1 MNVRVSALVAVSG
14 MALLAGGCGYS
25 AKQHAGGPAKGAS
38 TYQQAVAFAKCMR
51 THGDPSF
58 PDPGSNGAFPND
70 NGSLDK
76 SSSQFKT
83 AAAAC
88 KKLEPGSPPQSVF
101 QEGYRKLLKYSA
113 CMRAHGLPDFPDPV
127 LEDHGV
133 GYKGDRINPN
143 SPQYKTAHQACRS
156 LAPEG
161 M

>member
-1 MNVRVSALVAVSG
+1 MNVRVIALG
-14 MALLAGGCGYS
+14 GIALLAVGCG
-25 AKQHAGGPAKGAS
+25 HAGKHQEAGADKGAS

-58 PDPGSNGAFPND
+58 PDPGPEGAFPNE
-70 NGSLDK
+70 NGSLNKD
-76 SSSQFKT
+76 SPQFKT

-88 KKLEPGSPPQSVF
+88 KKLEPGAPPQSAF
-101 QEGYRKLLKYSA
+101 QQGYRQLLKFSA
-113 CMRAHGLPDFPDPV
+113 CMRAHGLPGFPDPI

-143 SPQYKTAHQACRS
+143 SPQYKTARQACRS